1 MTKEILIV
9 EDEED
14 ILELIS
20 AILENIRDYIIF
32 CARSG
37 EEALNIV
44 RVHVPDI
51 ILLDIQLPGLN
62 GYEVCKSIKS
72 EPATSHS
79 KVLML
84 SGMSQQFEQLKA
96 LEAGADDYITKPFS
110 PDILIGKI
118 VSLLTGG

>member
-1 MTKEILIV
+1 MAKEILIV

-20 AILENIRDYIIF
+20 IILKNIIDYAIF

-37 EEALNIV
+37 EEALNIA
-44 RVHVPDI
+44 RAHVPDI

-62 GYEVCKSIKS
+62 GYEVCKLLKS
-72 EPATSHS
+72 ESATSHS

-84 SGMSQQFEQLKA
+84 SGMSQQVDQLKA
-96 LEAGADDYITKPFS
+96 WEVGADDYITKPFS
-110 PDILIGKI
+110 STILIEK
-118 VSLLTGG
+118 VVALLVGG